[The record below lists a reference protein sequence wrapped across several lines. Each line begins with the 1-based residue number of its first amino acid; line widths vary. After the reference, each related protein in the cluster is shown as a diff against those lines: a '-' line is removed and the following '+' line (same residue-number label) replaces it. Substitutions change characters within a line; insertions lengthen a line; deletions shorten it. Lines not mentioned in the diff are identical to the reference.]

1 MLSNSGLTARHDPLD
16 EETAFAAIKA
26 AIESGCN
33 YFNGGE
39 FYGPPNR
46 NSLTLLRSYFEK
58 YPKDASKI
66 VLNVK
71 GGMTPAFAPDGSKEG
86 IAGSIDRVLSMLGPL
101 GHVNQFEAAR
111 KDPNVGYESVTLKTI
126 QSYVEEGKIDGIS
139 VSEISAA
146 TLRSAVKAG
155 YKITALEVEL
165 SLFQTEPLT
174 NGIVEACAELDI
186 PILAY
191 CK

>member
-1 MLSNSGLTARHDPLD
+1 MLRDSGLTTRHDPLD
-16 EETAFAAIKA
+16 DEIAFAAIKA

-39 FYGPPNR
+39 FYGPPDR

-66 VLNVK
+66 VLNIK
-71 GGMTPAFAPDGSKEG
+71 GGLAPSFTPDGTKEG
-86 IAGSIDRVLSMLGPL
+86 IARSIDHVLSMLGPL
-101 GHVNQFEAAR
+101 GHVDQFEPAR
-111 KDPNVGYESVTLKTI
+111 KDPNVDYEKDTLKTI
-126 QSYVEEGKIDGIS
+126 QSYVEEGKVDGIA

-155 YKITALEVEL
+155 FKITALEVEL